1 MTDEEYRRYLLSDKW
16 KQKAEARM
24 KIDGYRC
31 QGCGSCG
38 TVENP
43 LEVHHL
49 SYVDLGNE
57 DIYTQLVT
65 CCHCCHKNIH
75 NVMERQTNDEG
86 RRGWLENPRV
96 PQIHVYTLHGTDT
109 NYLEE
114 DITK

>member
-1 MTDEEYRRYLLSDKW
+1 MTNEEYREYLLSPKW

-38 TVENP
+38 TVDNP

-49 SYVDLGNE
+49 SYIDLGKE

-65 CCHCCHKNIH
+65 VCHCCHKNIH
-75 NVMERQTNDEG
+75 NVMERQTNIDG
-86 RRGWLENPRV
+86 RRGWLDSPRV
-96 PQIHVYTLHGTDT
+96 PQLHVYNVSG
-109 NYLEE
+109 YKKEFLEE
-114 DITK
+114 E

>member
-1 MTDEEYRRYLLSDKW
+1 MTNEEYREYLLSPKW

-38 TVENP
+38 TVDNP

-49 SYVDLGNE
+49 SYIDLGKE

-65 CCHCCHKNIH
+65 VCHCCHKNIH
-75 NVMERQTNDEG
+75 NVMERQTNIDG
-86 RRGWLENPRV
+86 RRGWLNSPRV
-96 PQIHVYTLHGTDT
+96 PQLHVYNVSG
-109 NYLEE
+109 YKKEFLEE
-114 DITK
+114 E